1 MSGNDEGS
9 TTSVVVRNDTQFD
22 FVDGLCKTRGWCAP
36 TFTLDG
42 MHCPFCKNSDTKVV
56 DTRVGE
62 DGYSIRRRRECP
74 KCSRRFTTVE
84 TATLMVIKR
93 SGNVEP
99 FNRDKVITGVRKAC
113 QGRPIKEEDLKQLGQ
128 RVEEDLRARGLAQ
141 VPSDEVG
148 RAILGPLRDLDE
160 VAYMRFASV
169 YQEFNNLEDFERAI
183 KELREQE
190 SKDGNESHD

>member
-1 MSGNDEGS
+1 
-9 TTSVVVRNDTQFD
+9 
-22 FVDGLCKTRGWCAP
+22 
-36 TFTLDG
+36 
-42 MHCPFCKNSDTKVV
+42 
-56 DTRVGE
+56 
-62 DGYSIRRRRECP
+62 
-74 KCSRRFTTVE
+74 
-84 TATLMVIKR
+84 MVIKR